1 MNTLNPSLR
10 LALLKQA
17 KQRNAIQRGFT
28 LVELMI
34 VVAIVGVLSAVAL
47 PNLLGNRDRAAAQAQ
62 IGGMQ
67 AFAAQ
72 CNSNIGSENPIALAG
87 IPASVIPGGLTDGD
101 ACGEFNAATGAFDP
115 VAAATFANATAFANP
130 GNLEG
135 LQCGVNATGVPQRAD
150 GDTDATCTFT
160 VTNGQVTG
168 AWS

>member
-87 IPASVIPGGLTDGD
+87 IPASVDFGGLTTDG
-101 ACGEFNAATGAFDP
+101 ACGVFDTDGAFTP
-115 VAAATFANATAFANP
+115 VAAATFANKTAFANP
-130 GNLEG
+130 GNLAG

-150 GDTDATCTFT
+150 GDKDATCTFT

>member
-87 IPASVIPGGLTDGD
+87 IPESVIPGGLTEDD
-101 ACGEFNAATGAFDP
+101 ACGEFTAAGAFAP
-115 VAAATFANATAFANP
+115 VAEATFANATEFANP

-135 LQCGVNATGVPQRAD
+135 LQCGVNDTGVPQRAD
-150 GDTDATCTFT
+150 GDSDATCTFT

>member
-87 IPASVIPGGLTDGD
+87 IPASVTPGGLTGD
-101 ACGEFNAATGAFDP
+101 ACGVFNDDGAFAP
-115 VAAATFANATAFANP
+115 VAEATFANKTAFANP
-130 GNLEG
+130 GNLAG
-135 LQCGVNATGVPQRAD
+135 LQFGVNATGVPQRAD
-150 GDTDATCTFT
+150 GDKDATCTFT

>member
-87 IPASVIPGGLTDGD
+87 IPASVTREGLTGD
-101 ACGEFNAATGAFDP
+101 ACGVFGDDGAFAP
-115 VAAATFANATAFANP
+115 VAAATFANTAPFVNP

-150 GDTDATCTFT
+150 GDTHATCTFT

>member
-10 LALLKQA
+10 LALLKQT

-87 IPASVIPGGLTDGD
+87 IPASVDAGGLTTAD
-101 ACGEFNAATGAFDP
+101 ACGAFNAAGAFDP
-115 VAAATFANATAFANP
+115 VTNATFKNATAFANP

-150 GDTDATCTFT
+150 GDTHATCTFT

>member
-67 AFAAQ
+67 GFAAQ

-87 IPASVIPGGLTDGD
+87 IPASVTSGGLTAG
-101 ACGEFNAATGAFDP
+101 ACGVFNAAGAFTP

-135 LQCGVNATGVPQRAD
+135 LQCGVNATGVPQRAN